1 MSCWGS
7 TTFNKQYSR
16 QECAFN
22 LKDPER
28 SGRPTPDHHCTQRST
43 AHYTVESEMN
53 VKGHAPDPRTLDG
66 ATAVP
71 TPLGTLQP
79 GGARPGSMIGC
90 ALITTRR

>member
-7 TTFNKQYSR
+7 RTFSKQYSR

-28 SGRPTPDHHCTQRST
+28 SARPTPDHHCTQRST
-43 AHYTVESEMN
+43 NHHTVENEIN
-53 VKGHAPDPRTLDG
+53 TKGHAPDPRTLDG
-66 ATAVP
+66 ALLP

-79 GGARPGSMIGC
+79 GAAAA
-90 ALITTRR
+90 ALAETFYNGDCF